1 MNTKNNKRKRES
13 IEKIEKI
20 FISLL
25 QEKEISKISVSDICT
40 GAVLNRSTF
49 YANYL
54 DIYDLRDKVKD
65 RLEKEFLSLY
75 SEEVAQKSSSY
86 NFLKLFHHIRDN
98 QLFYKT
104 YMKLSTD
111 SDAIIGY
118 DKESA
123 EKFFNSEFIDYHI
136 EFFKSGLNAIL
147 RKWINS
153 GCKETPEV
161 IESILKS
168 EYLRKF

>member
-1 MNTKNNKRKRES
+1 MNTKNNKCRRDS
-13 IEKIEKI
+13 IEKMEKV
-20 FISLL
+20 FINLI
-25 QEKEISKISVSDICT
+25 QEKDLSKISVSDICT
-40 GAVLNRSTF
+40 GAGLNRSTF

-54 DIYDLRDKVKD
+54 DIYDLRDKVKE

-75 SEEVAQKSSSY
+75 SDEVAKKSSSH
-86 NFLKLFHHIRDN
+86 NFLKLFYHIREN

-104 YMKLSTD
+104 YMKLTTD

-147 RKWINS
+147 RKWING
-153 GCKETPEV
+153 GCRETPEE
-161 IESILKS
+161 IEGILKS

>member
-1 MNTKNNKRKRES
+1 MNTKNNKRRRDS
-13 IEKIEKI
+13 IEKMEKV
-20 FISLL
+20 FINLI
-25 QEKEISKISVSDICT
+25 QEKDLSKISVSDICT
-40 GAVLNRSTF
+40 GAGLNRSTF
-49 YANYL
+49 YANHL
-54 DIYDLRDKVKD
+54 DIYDLRDKVKE

-75 SEEVAQKSSSY
+75 SDEVAKKSSSH
-86 NFLKLFHHIRDN
+86 NFLKLFYHIREN

-104 YMKLSTD
+104 YMKLTTD

-147 RKWINS
+147 RKWING
-153 GCKETPEV
+153 GCRETPEE
-161 IESILKS
+161 IEGILKS